1 MGCIIIELKHKINP
15 FMKKKNFFF
24 RVVEFR
30 LPKLESFKIFLQ
42 K

>member
-15 FMKKKNFFF
+15 LLKKKFF
-24 RVVEFR
+24 
-30 LPKLESFKIFLQ
+30 LKLLSFGYQNLKVLKYFLQ